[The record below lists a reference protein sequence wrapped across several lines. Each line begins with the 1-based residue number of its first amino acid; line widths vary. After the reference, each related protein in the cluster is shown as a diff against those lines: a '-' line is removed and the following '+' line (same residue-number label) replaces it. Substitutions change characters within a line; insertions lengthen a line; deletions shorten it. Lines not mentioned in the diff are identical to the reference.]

1 MGKRLR
7 RRHAKRLKD
16 KNVFEEDTEIKFF
29 LTTLE
34 PCSIELNSDQD
45 KLVRKVKDCISEI
58 YNEHIIDLEQRK
70 VKRLQLKVPTD
81 YFQPYNLVV
90 NSTYQQKIK
99 SYIKELIKAN
109 LAEGFKSDLICTT
122 DVFIDYLSKH
132 VKEFKG
138 KKSLL
143 QIIILYEAYHTLQ
156 NSITQIGGI
165 IEDVIS
171 RRDFDMI
178 LKEKFYCKIAA
189 EYLDIVENIVNKE
202 STHYIDDL
210 LRMRKT
216 LENIGKYDCD
226 KDTWIDYGST
236 LYSESCSEEDPA
248 SEALHNLPI
257 EELVKIINDQSNRRK
272 KAKLKKKGRTI
283 ESEADQV
290 DFDVEEF
297 RKRLDDMVCL
307 EDKGKPL
314 VSKEFLDGLR
324 DRIRNCNESRSN

>member
-1 MGKRLR
+1 M
-7 RRHAKRLKD
+7 KD
-16 KNVFEEDTEIKFF
+16 KNSIEQDTEIKFF

-34 PCSIELNSDQD
+34 PCPVELNSDQD

-90 NSTYQQKIK
+90 NSAYQQKIK
-99 SYIKELIKAN
+99 SYIKDLVKAD

-122 DVFIDYLSKH
+122 DVFIDLLSKH

-143 QIIILYEAYHTLQ
+143 QIIILYEAFHTLQ

-165 IEDVIS
+165 VEDVVS
-171 RRDFDMI
+171 RRDFDLI
-178 LKEKFYCKIAA
+178 LKEKFYCKVAA
-189 EYLDIVENIVNKE
+189 EYLDVVENIVNKE
-202 STHYIDDL
+202 NTHYIDDL

-216 LENIGKYDCD
+216 LQNIGKYECE
-226 KDTWIDYGST
+226 KDNWIEYGST
-236 LYSESCSEEDPA
+236 LHSDSCSEEDPA
-248 SEALHNLPI
+248 CEALHNLPV
-257 EELVKIINDQSNRRK
+257 EELVKIINDESKRRK
-272 KAKLKKKGRTI
+272 KAKLKKKGRGNEGET
-283 ESEADQV
+283 EDAD
-290 DFDVEEF
+290 FFVEEF
-297 RKRLDDMVCL
+297 RKRLNETACAK
-307 EDKGKPL
+307 DKGKPF

-324 DRIRNCNESRSN
+324 HRINELQRGKE